1 MAESLDVRPPARPP
15 AVATVTPVTGRY
27 ERLDPAAV
35 RGTVDRLHARI
46 TARFPDRNLRHVAAE
61 LAGLVREVAE
71 GEARTRR
78 QEHLARVVSLVA
90 VVLVVVTT
98 VVALTVAVRDAVGA
112 ASSLRAFEWLPL
124 LESAINDAVF
134 AGIAVWF
141 LVAVPDRLRRAATL
155 RRLHRLRSLAHVVDM
170 HQLTKDPERLRPS
183 FRPTDRSVEVDLDAD
198 GLAAYLDYCTELLS
212 LVAKTAALCAEDNT
226 DPVVLDT
233 VSTVENVTGG
243 MSTKIWQKIA
253 TLDLPP
259 VSPPAPS
266 PSRRA

>member
-1 MAESLDVRPPARPP
+1 M
-15 AVATVTPVTGRY
+15 TPVSPATGRY

-35 RGTVDRLHARI
+35 RETVDRLHARVS
-46 TARFPDRNLRHVAAE
+46 ARFPDRNLRHVAAE
-61 LAGLVREVAE
+61 LATLVREVAE

-78 QEHLARVVSLVA
+78 REHVARVVSVVG

-98 VVALTVAVRDAVGA
+98 VVTLSVAVRDALAA
-112 ASSLRAFEWLPL
+112 ASSLRAFEWLPV
-124 LESAINDAVF
+124 LESGINDAVF
-134 AGIAVWF
+134 AGVAVWF
-141 LVAVPDRLRRAATL
+141 LLAVPDRLRRAATL

-183 FRPTDRSVEVDLDAD
+183 FRPTDRSVPADLEAD
-198 GLAAYLDYCTELLS
+198 DLAAYLDYCTELLS
-212 LVAKTAALCAEDNT
+212 LVSKTAALCAEENT

-266 PSRRA
+266 RSPRG

>member
-1 MAESLDVRPPARPP
+1 
-15 AVATVTPVTGRY
+15 VTGRY

-35 RGTVDRLHARI
+35 RGTVDRLHG
-46 TARFPDRNLRHVAAE
+46 
-61 LAGLVREVAE
+61 AG
-71 GEARTRR
+71 
-78 QEHLARVVSLVA
+78 VVSLVG
-90 VVLVVVTT
+90 VVVVAVSTA
-98 VVALTVAVRDAVGA
+98 VALTVAVRDAVGA

-141 LVAVPDRLRRAATL
+141 LLAVPDRLRRAATL

-170 HQLTKDPERLRPS
+170 HQLTKDPERLRPT
-183 FRPTDRSVEVDLDAD
+183 FRPTDRSVHVDLDAD

-259 VSPPAPS
+259 VSRPV
-266 PSRRA
+266 PSRSPRA